1 MMSLI
6 GVIISWLILL
16 NPDYFVNPNQIQI
29 SAEYWASIVDKI

>member
-16 NPDYFVNPNQIQI
+16 NPDDFVNPNQFQI
-29 SAEYWASIVDKI
+29 SAEYWASMVDKI